1 MDITSEHRSNFKAL
15 VVDELI
21 KLCRERGFEWLPQL
35 GQLRKTTYRGFSN
48 ILLSFSNYSD
58 GVMVEGHCGV
68 RIDAV
73 EDTVYRYTNGFR
85 EFQSNSHTLITSTG
99 RLEGGPGRRRL
110 VSSQRDAMDTAREI
124 FATVDQRGEAF
135 WQRYGELHALDELFN
150 FPDGRS
156 SQLVSNLSYACLRGI
171 VIAKLLERTDFEELV
186 DEHRERLKKL
196 PTNPVVQEGYEAL
209 VAALRGH
216 WFH

>member
-1 MDITSEHRSNFKAL
+1 MNLFYIIYNLNSQRGAIVAVIEITGKNIGGLNVDGVGSCSIKSMDITSEHRSNFKAL

-58 GVMVEGHCGV
+58 GVVVEGHCGV
-68 RIDAV
+68 LIDAV

-99 RLEGGPGRRRL
+99 RLEGGRSRRRL

-135 WQRYGELHALDELFN
+135 WQRH
-150 FPDGRS
+150 
-156 SQLVSNLSYACLRGI
+156 
-171 VIAKLLERTDFEELV
+171 
-186 DEHRERLKKL
+186 
-196 PTNPVVQEGYEAL
+196 
-209 VAALRGH
+209 
-216 WFH
+216 